1 MRYLLDNLPAD
12 SIGMNEDE
20 LSFLRTFDPGWREI
34 MDAAR
39 DLMHGLGISRA
50 WIYIE
55 DYVISAPTEIIL
67 PEY

>member
-1 MRYLLDNLPAD
+1 MRYLLDNLSAD
-12 SIGMNEDE
+12 SIGMNENE
-20 LSFLRTFDPGWREI
+20 LSFLKTFDPGWREI

-39 DLMHGLGISRA
+39 DLMHGLGISLA